1 MAERNLCGAKSGTY
15 KHVAARIALDL
26 ADRQHHA
33 RAFLKLI
40 FFPIDQRS
48 IQYGARIEPDQ
59 TNGKRVAETGN
70 ATQHAREVEERPAA
84 FDLDPFVGI
93 QASPWIRNLTGVARS
108 AAH

>member
-1 MAERNLCGAKSGTY
+1 MTEQNLCGTESGTY

-40 FFPIDQRS
+40 FFPIDQRR
-48 IQYGARIEPDQ
+48 IQYGARVEPDQ
-59 TNGKRVAETGN
+59 SDRKRVAKSGHT
-70 ATQHAREVEERPAA
+70 TQYAREVKERAGA
-84 FDLDPFVGI
+84 FDLDPIVSI
-93 QASPWIRNLTGVARS
+93 QASPWIGNLTGVAGF